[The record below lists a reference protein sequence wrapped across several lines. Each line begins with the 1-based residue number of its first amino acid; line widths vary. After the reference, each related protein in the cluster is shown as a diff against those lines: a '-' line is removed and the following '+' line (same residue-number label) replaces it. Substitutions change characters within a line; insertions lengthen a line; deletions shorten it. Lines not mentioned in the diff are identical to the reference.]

1 MNVSD
6 IPSEEIDRAVVLL
19 RSGGLVAFPTETY
32 YGLAVDPFNESAL
45 QRLFRVKK
53 RPQVKPVLV
62 LISGKGQLNILAENI
77 PDIAIHLIDNFWP
90 GPLTVVLPARS
101 TMSGLLTGGT
111 STIGI
116 RHSPH
121 PVASSLLHSMG
132 GPVTATS
139 ANRSG
144 EPAAVSAEDV
154 RHIFG
159 NEVDMILDGG
169 STPGKLGS
177 TLIGFEQG
185 QVKCIRE
192 GCIPFARILNAL

>member
-1 MNVSD
+1 MNVSE
-6 IPSEEIDRAVVLL
+6 ILSEEIDRAAALL

-77 PDIAIHLIDNFWP
+77 PDIAIRLMDNFWP

-101 TMSGLLTGGT
+101 TISGFLTGRT

-121 PVASSLLHSMG
+121 PVALSLLDGMG

-177 TLIGFEQG
+177 TLIGFEHG

-192 GCIPFARILNAL
+192 GCIPFARILEAL